1 MLRHPTGKRPATPTC
16 TSPSPRNS
24 HHSKMGKDGEEE
36 EAGRREKILGVG
48 STWFQIPA
56 PPPPSSCD

>member
-1 MLRHPTGKRPATPTC
+1 MLGQPTGKRPANPTC
-16 TSPSPRNS
+16 TSPLAHNS

-36 EAGRREKILGVG
+36 EAGRRENILGVG

-56 PPPPSSCD
+56 PPLPSSCD